1 MIVRKKDRKQL
12 AGYYIEKEDLV
23 LDESVIK
30 IDMDTRRKE
39 ILFEWASEQ
48 VEEINAKQ
56 MNYTSASLF
65 TYIITPTSIGSEI
78 SVHCKGT
85 GKKLDLSLIDDE
97 EW

>member
-1 MIVRKKDRKQL
+1 MRVRKKDPKQL

>member
-1 MIVRKKDRKQL
+1 MRVRKKDPKQL
-12 AGYYIEKEDLV
+12 AGYYLEKEDLV
-23 LDESVIK
+23 LNDNIIT
-30 IDMDTRRKE
+30 IDMDERRKE

-56 MNYTSASLF
+56 MNYVVGSLF

-78 SVHCKGT
+78 TVHCKGT
-85 GKKLDLSLIDDE
+85 GKKLDLSLIDGE

>member
-1 MIVRKKDRKQL
+1 MRVRKYDLKKP
-12 AGYYIEKEDLV
+12 AGYYLEKEDLI
-23 LDESVIK
+23 LNESIIK
-30 IDMDTRRKE
+30 IDMDERRKQ
-39 ILFEWASEQ
+39 ILFDWASEQ
-48 VEEINAKQ
+48 IEEINVKEI
-56 MNYTSASLF
+56 NYVVASLF